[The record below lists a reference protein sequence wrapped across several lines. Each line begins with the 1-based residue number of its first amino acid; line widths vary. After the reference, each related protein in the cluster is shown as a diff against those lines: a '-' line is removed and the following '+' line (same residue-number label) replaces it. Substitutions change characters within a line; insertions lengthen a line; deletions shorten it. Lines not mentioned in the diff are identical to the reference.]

1 MDYSTMAKRKT
12 RQRKRARTR
21 SKIKTKTK
29 TKTKTKIVD
38 PPFART
44 ISKGTAASP
53 GGPREQC
60 CGIDY
65 ETDGIDYHYQSY
77 ENVAVFLESIIRTNP
92 SIQKDIFL
100 FDDTSDAFL
109 DLDLKSGHM
118 KPLYLSHKKFVQAI
132 KSGLKTHSRFIPII
146 LNLTISQGDN
156 HANILIINK
165 KTKQIELF
173 EPHGARTSSSELGG
187 IQSAYKKKK
196 TILKKFFKGILPDY
210 KVTNVVDAVKQT
222 AFQMTEDPKG
232 HSGFCVTWS
241 ILYAHY
247 RFLNPNRPLGEL
259 VQYMHHKI
267 TARLILRYAKYIET
281 VAKS

>member
-1 MDYSTMAKRKT
+1 MAKR
-12 RQRKRARTR
+12 RTR
-21 SKIKTKTK
+21 NLKRVKTKRK
-29 TKTKTKIVD
+29 ANSKTKTKIVD

-53 GGPREQC
+53 GLGPEDC
-60 CGIDY
+60 CSIDY
-65 ETDGIDYHYQSY
+65 ETDGTDYHYQSY
-77 ENVAVFLESIIRTNP
+77 ENVAVFLESIIKTNP

-109 DLDLKSGHM
+109 DLDLKRGNL
-118 KPLYLSHKKFVQAI
+118 KPLFLSHKKFVQALRN
-132 KSGLKTHSRFIPII
+132 GLKTKSRFIPVI

-156 HANILIINK
+156 HANILVINK

-232 HSGFCVTWS
+232 HTGFCVTWS

-247 RFLNPNRPLGEL
+247 RFLNPNVPLGDL
-259 VQYMHHKI
+259 VRYMHHKI

-281 VAKS
+281 IVKS

>member
-1 MDYSTMAKRKT
+1 MAKRQTRNLKRVKTKRKT
-12 RQRKRARTR
+12 R
-21 SKIKTKTK
+21 TK
-29 TKTKTKIVD
+29 KTKTKIVD

-53 GGPREQC
+53 GPDAGPKDC

-65 ETDGIDYHYQSY
+65 ETDGTDYHYQSY
-77 ENVAVFLESIIRTNP
+77 ENVAVFLESIIKKD
-92 SIQKDIFL
+92 SDIQKDIFL

-109 DLDLKSGHM
+109 DLNLKRGHL
-118 KPLYLSHKKFVQAI
+118 KPLYLSHKKFIQ
-132 KSGLKTHSRFIPII
+132 SLRNGLKTNSKFIPVI
-146 LNLTISQGDN
+146 LNLEISQGDN

-173 EPHGARTSSSELGG
+173 EPHGARASSSELGG

-196 TILKKFFKGILPDY
+196 KALKKFFKEILPEY
-210 KVTNVVDAVKQT
+210 QVTNVVDAVKQT

-259 VQYMHHKI
+259 VRYMHHKV
-267 TARLILRYAKYIET
+267 TARLILRYAKHIET
-281 VAKS
+281 IAKS

>member
-1 MDYSTMAKRKT
+1 MAKRKT
-12 RQRKRARTR
+12 RNRKRV
-21 SKIKTKTK
+21 KTKRK
-29 TKTKTKIVD
+29 SKGNKIVD

-53 GGPREQC
+53 GQGPDKGPDKGPKGC

-65 ETDGIDYHYQSY
+65 EKDGPDYHYQSY
-77 ENVAVFLESIIRTNP
+77 ENVAIFLEKIIKGD
-92 SIQKDIFL
+92 SDIQNDIFL

-109 DLDLKSGHM
+109 DLDLKSGHL
-118 KPLYLSHKKFVQAI
+118 KPLYLSHQKFIQAVRD
-132 KSGLKTHSRFIPII
+132 GLKTKSRFIPII
-146 LNLTISQGDN
+146 LNLTVSQGDN

-187 IQSAYKKKK
+187 IQSAYKNKKK
-196 TILKKFFKGILPDY
+196 ALKKFFKGIVPGY
-210 KVTNVVDAVKQT
+210 QVINVVDAVKQT
-222 AFQMTEDPKG
+222 AFQMTEDPSG

-259 VQYMHHKI
+259 VRYMHHKI
-267 TARLILRYAKYIET
+267 TARLILRYAKHIET
-281 VAKS
+281 IAKS